1 MNRTIYTLLLC
12 LYLPIAVFK
21 IIQKNHKNGD
31 WFHKLK
37 NQFGFVN
44 KIPNRTIWIHCVSV
58 GEFHAAIPLINQLID
73 TFPSHKL
80 LITTTTNT
88 GSKAVQKHY
97 KERVFHCFFP
107 LDLPFA
113 IKRFIANVG
122 PDICILLETE
132 IWPNLVDVL
141 YKQTIPTL
149 LINARLSG
157 RSFNKYRKYSPKL
170 TRNTINKLTLIAA
183 QNQNSAERFYK
194 LGAKNNKVTVAG
206 NIKFD
211 QNLTTVKAVS
221 QEMQL
226 MIGDRK
232 VIVFASTHIGEESQ
246 IISSYLKHQDSLDA
260 LLIIIPRHPG
270 RFDEVYKLI
279 KKNNIRVVKRSS
291 NDSCEDAQFLLGDS
305 MGEMMSYFDVC
316 DVAFIGGSFSTTGG
330 HNMLEAAALAK
341 PILFGPNVFNFAE
354 ISSDLIAQNASI
366 QVQNTDELFEE
377 IITLLADEKRRQLLG
392 NNAKQYFLSKRGAVD
407 KTIKIISQHIKT

>member
-97 KERVFHCFFP
+97 KESVFHCFFP

-226 MIGDRK
+226 MIGERK

-246 IISSYLKHQDSLDA
+246 IISSYLKHQDSLGA
-260 LLIIIPRHPG
+260 LLIIIPRHPE